1 MNETIT
7 VSQLNRYVKSRL
19 DEDRILKDL
28 FLTGEI
34 SNLSNHYRSGH
45 IYFVLKD
52 ANAAVR
58 AVLFRSYAQQL
69 RFPLQNGMH
78 AVVRGSISLYERD
91 GSYQLYAREVFPEG
105 KGLQW
110 LQFERL
116 KEQLEKE
123 GLFDPALKRPLVPFP
138 KRIGIVTSPTGA
150 ALQDML
156 RILRGRWPLCTVI
169 LSPAT
174 VQGAEAPRSL
184 LQALERLK
192 QQRCDVVIVGRG
204 GGSSED
210 LWAFNDELLT
220 RAVRAFPCPVISAV
234 GHETDFTLCDF
245 AADLR
250 APTPTAAAV
259 ASVPDLGEI
268 LGTMHRTG
276 ELMRAR
282 LETRLSELEQ
292 RTLRAR
298 RQVQA
303 LSPAQRLEQAGRR
316 ILSLQEQLE
325 RRIRWQLQRKEQALQ
340 ALGSLIDSLS
350 PMKTLARGYSVLL
363 QEGHAVRSAADVSP
377 GESLRAV
384 LYDGELLLKV
394 EKSNLNKPDMKA
406 AE

>member
-7 VSQLNRYVKSRL
+7 VSQLNRYVKARL

-28 FLTGEI
+28 FLSGEV
-34 SNLSNHYRSGH
+34 SNLSGHYRSGH
-45 IYFVLKD
+45 LYFVLKD
-52 ANAAVR
+52 TQAAVK

-69 RFPLQNGMH
+69 RFPLQNGMRV
-78 AVVRGSISLYERD
+78 VVRGSVSLYERD

-123 GLFDPALKRPLVPFP
+123 GLFDPDLKRPLPPFP

-156 RILRGRWPLCTVI
+156 RILRNRWPLGTVL

-174 VQGAEAPRSL
+174 VQGAEAPLSL
-184 LQALERLK
+184 LQALRRLK
-192 QQRCDVVIVGRG
+192 DRQCDVVIIGRG

-210 LWAFNDELLT
+210 LWAFNDEQLT

-250 APTPTAAAV
+250 APTPTAAAS
-259 ASVPDLGEI
+259 ASVPDIAEVLNAMRHTQRS
-268 LGTMHRTG
+268 L
-276 ELMRAR
+276 RAR
-282 LETRLSELEQ
+282 LETRLGELE
-292 RTLRAR
+292 RRALRAQ
-298 RQVQA
+298 RQVQLLA
-303 LSPAQRLEQAGRR
+303 PSERLERTGRHV
-316 ILSLQEQLE
+316 LVLQEQLV
-325 RRIRWQLQRKEQALQ
+325 RSMHRQLRQKEEAVR

-350 PMKTLARGYSVLL
+350 PMKTLSRGYSVLL
-363 QEGHAVRSAADVSP
+363 QEGHAVRSADEVLP
-377 GESLRAV
+377 GDCLRAV
-384 LYDGELLLKV
+384 LYDGELLLTV
-394 EKSNLNKPDMKA
+394 ERSENKGPVR
-406 AE
+406 ES